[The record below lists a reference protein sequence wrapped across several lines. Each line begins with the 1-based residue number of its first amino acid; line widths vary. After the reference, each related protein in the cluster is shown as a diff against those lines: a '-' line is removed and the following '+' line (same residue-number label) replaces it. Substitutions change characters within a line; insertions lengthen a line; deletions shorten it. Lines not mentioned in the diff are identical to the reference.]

1 MASAFSN
8 RRVVLGLAIAVLGFL
23 AGPVA
28 ADEHRIGGAV
38 LDIPASWKSQ
48 TPELFVRDFGDY
60 KVLLQITGPADEKQ
74 DTFDKNFDMLAT
86 TIKELAEEN
95 PMSKDRGVTIAGH
108 QIRIEQR
115 CCEYIRD
122 VMASQTLVGVAARD
136 RQIFLLMLEL
146 GRGEDED
153 EDAVRADLQTITR
166 TMRVLPDDK
175 PFELVPGPDDGGL
188 EGAFT
193 TLRTGVRPNPWGGL
207 DFYSDSEIVLFDKAG
222 LYSNEIPTGSKS
234 MSQHC
239 QAVPDDCGLYA
250 LKGKGWFSGAS
261 RIERRE
267 VANLYG
273 LIEVEEEPFID
284 KGDEL
289 DIDGSSYYRVE
300 AYKRGKRFDG
310 VWKYLFAQSGPQGGV
325 AVERQLTLKPDGAF
339 EGRGW
344 AGTSFY
350 NENASGVFSS
360 PDGVERGTYEVEG
373 NTLTFFSAQGVK
385 TEKSIFAPGRGE
397 DGLLIIDG
405 GNYLKQE

>member
-1 MASAFSN
+1 MASAYWKS
-8 RRVVLGLAIAVLGFL
+8 RVLPGAAIAVLGFL
-23 AGPVA
+23 AGPAVA
-28 ADEHRIGGAV
+28 EEHTFGGAV
-38 LDIPASWKSQ
+38 LDIPAAWKAQ
-48 TPELFVRDFGDY
+48 TSALFVRDFGEY
-60 KVLLQITGPADEKQ
+60 KVLLQVSGPASEKP
-74 DTFDKNFDMLAT
+74 DTFDKNFDALAK
-86 TIKELAEEN
+86 TIEELADED
-95 PMSKDRGVTIAGH
+95 PLTKDRGVTLAGH

-115 CCEYIRD
+115 CCEHIRE
-122 VMASQTLVGVAARD
+122 VMASQTLVGVAAPD

-153 EDAVRADLQTITR
+153 EDAVRADLQTIVR
-166 TMRVLPDDK
+166 TMRVLPQDK
-175 PFELVPGPDDGGL
+175 PFELVPGSEDGGL
-188 EGAFT
+188 EGAYT
-193 TLRTGVRPNPWGGL
+193 TLRTGLRPNPWGGL
-207 DFYSDSEIVLFDKAG
+207 DFYSDSEIVLFDMSG
-222 LYSNEIPTGSKS
+222 LYTNEIPTGGKS
-234 MSQHC
+234 MRQHC

-261 RIERRE
+261 SIERRE

-273 LIEVEEEPFID
+273 MIDVEEEPFID

-310 VWKYLFAQSGPQGGV
+310 VWKYLFAQSGPQGSV
-325 AVERQLTLKPDGAF
+325 AVERQLTLKPDGTF

-373 NTLTFFSAQGVK
+373 NTLTFVSEQGVK
-385 TEKSIFAPGRGE
+385 TEKSIFAPGSGD
-397 DGLLIIDG
+397 DGLLIIEG